1 MMDQKTWLW
10 RKRSSEKSIV
20 AIGEEV
26 KSIPNQKEIDL
37 GNTVEALNEELASV
51 LDECSAKQE
60 LVEKYK
66 KTAENAIADK
76 HKADEEIERQK
87 HELHEIRQ
95 QRGAESERLF
105 ADLNSALKDCM
116 EQLNQSRKEQ
126 DQKIEYAVSEKSKE
140 FEKSRNKLEEKIGN
154 LTAESAYFSKALV
167 VKEKIIGD
175 LNRIKNQTEGEL
187 EVLMKRLDSIEKENA
202 FLRYEFRALEKEVEF
217 GRCSLEASRKKHSEN
232 LKKIKK
238 LEGECQRMR
247 GLTQKKLPD
256 SSSTPENTRK
266 KMGLLVDQ
274 VRDLEKENKVLKEC
288 LAKKEE
294 EAFYSRKSF
303 EEKFSSVNSNE
314 VASSRSWGA
323 SDMSLM
329 DDFVEMEK
337 LAIIAIDSPFVAP
350 DSKNSNDW
358 LRNVRDAILEQR
370 NISKKSVEELLGE
383 IRMDLN
389 STINVQPISGYI
401 TWKSPSSKSTEEWGL
416 HCDLN
421 KSIDEIIEIL
431 GRFNSSHTEE
441 DEKIIHVFKC
451 ERSEVTIVM
460 QEFTHACNNLLD
472 GKIDIEKLA
481 NYSISFIRW
490 IFEKCIVSHQGDFTV
505 REEFEKHL
513 GGAGP
518 GTALELESV
527 QSLMVEM
534 EKKFSICRVEIEG
547 LKNELNNVK
556 LSNNEDRE
564 IENLIVMNEDLDT
577 RLTVTKAKLD
587 EVVQKL
593 SSVEVDLDDKSRSC
607 EELEEKRLELQL
619 QLESITSNPR
629 TEDNENREELLQT
642 GLEITKASVIGN
654 QRSSLRDHMQ
664 CEDSAEADD
673 LLSPET
679 KEIIDTIEMNA
690 QSVYPANISVKNGKE
705 YIGTKNEG
713 INGNAG
719 ALVIVPSKK
728 KGGIGFWRKV
738 LLRRKKANCK
748 NGTSIYFSK

>member
-1 MMDQKTWLW
+1 
-10 RKRSSEKSIV
+10 
-20 AIGEEV
+20 
-26 KSIPNQKEIDL
+26 
-37 GNTVEALNEELASV
+37 
-51 LDECSAKQE
+51 
-60 LVEKYK
+60 
-66 KTAENAIADK
+66 
-76 HKADEEIERQK
+76 
-87 HELHEIRQ
+87 
-95 QRGAESERLF
+95 
-105 ADLNSALKDCM
+105 M

-126 DQKIEYAVSEKSKE
+126 DRKIEHAVSEKSRE

-154 LTAESAYFSKALV
+154 LTAESSYLSKALV

-187 EVLMKRLDSIEKENA
+187 DVLMKRLDSIEKENA

-266 KMGLLVDQ
+266 KMGLLVGQ

-337 LAIIAIDSPFVAP
+337 LAIIAIDSPFVAS
-350 DSKNSNDW
+350 DSKKPNDW

-389 STINVQPISGYI
+389 SALNIQPTSGYI
-401 TWKSPSSKSTEEWGL
+401 TWKSPSSKSTEEWGP
-416 HCDLN
+416 HFDLN

-431 GRFNSSHTEE
+431 GRFTSSHTEE
-441 DEKIIHVFKC
+441 DEKIIHVFECK
-451 ERSEVTIVM
+451 RSEVTRVM
-460 QEFTHACNNLLD
+460 QEFVHSCNSLLD
-472 GKIDIEKLA
+472 GKIDIEKLT
-481 NYSISFIRW
+481 NYSISFIQW
-490 IFEKCIVSHQGDFTV
+490 IIENCIISNQGDFTV

-527 QSLMVEM
+527 QSLMLEM
-534 EKKFSICRVEIEG
+534 ENKFSIFQVEIEG
-547 LKNELNNVK
+547 MKNELNTVK
-556 LSNNEDRE
+556 LPNNEDNE

-577 RLTVTKAKLD
+577 RLTVTKAKLN

-593 SSVEVDLDDKSRSC
+593 SSVEVELDDKSRSC

-619 QLESITSNPR
+619 QLESVTSNLR
-629 TEDNENREELLQT
+629 SNDNENREELLPT
-642 GLEITKASVIGN
+642 GMEITKASGVGN

-664 CEDSAEADD
+664 CEDSAEADN

-690 QSVYPANISVKNGKE
+690 QSVCPASFSLTNRNE
-705 YIGTKNEG
+705 YIGTTISEG

-728 KGGIGFWRKV
+728 KGGIGFWKKV

>member
-1 MMDQKTWLW
+1 
-10 RKRSSEKSIV
+10 
-20 AIGEEV
+20 
-26 KSIPNQKEIDL
+26 
-37 GNTVEALNEELASV
+37 
-51 LDECSAKQE
+51 
-60 LVEKYK
+60 
-66 KTAENAIADK
+66 
-76 HKADEEIERQK
+76 
-87 HELHEIRQ
+87 
-95 QRGAESERLF
+95 
-105 ADLNSALKDCM
+105 M